1 MKVNIS
7 YYDLSTI
14 IEIVDR
20 SAQDLQT
27 RLQEMK
33 TELREINKNTVDKWK
48 GVEDAETT
56 RIKEKLINDIEVTG
70 EEHQDLLQ
78 LSWRL
83 KFKS

>member
-1 MKVNIS
+1 MKVDIS
-7 YYDLSTI
+7 YSDLSTI

-20 SAQDLQT
+20 SAQDLKT
-27 RLQEMK
+27 RLKEMK

-56 RIKEKLINDIEVTG
+56 RKKEKLINDIEVTG
-70 EEHQDLLQ
+70 EEHQNLSQ

-83 KFKS
+83 KYKG

>member
-7 YYDLSTI
+7 YCDLSTI

-20 SAQDLQT
+20 RAQDLQT
-27 RLQEMK
+27 RLREMK

-70 EEHQDLLQ
+70 EEHQVLLQ

>member
-7 YYDLSTI
+7 YSDLSTI

-27 RLQEMK
+27 RLKEMK

-70 EEHQDLLQ
+70 EEHQNLSQ

-83 KFKS
+83 KYKS

>member
-7 YYDLSTI
+7 YCDLSTI

-70 EEHQDLLQ
+70 EEHQGLLQ

-83 KFKS
+83 KYKS